1 MFKKKITALIISAA
15 VALTGVTAFGL
26 THLASGTATSA
37 KAAETDEDDDEVR
50 GIWLSIYDY
59 SKKNIGLCTDDEAT
73 FRANAKKFLTNL
85 SNYHLNTVYMQVRSN
100 DDAAWKSKLFPAM
113 TWISPAAKALGTDNS
128 TQSAYETLSFDP
140 LQIMTEEAHAQ
151 NIKLIAWMNPYR
163 ITSSVYL
170 NPGASSSQTRVV
182 KAVKEVMKYDVD
194 GVIFDDYFY
203 NASSKY
209 PTSSSYGYKNI
220 VKNKITLTI
229 ASAAK
234 LSSAKKCAYVDKLIA
249 RVYNRI
255 KTANPNATFGIAPQ
269 GNLTNDLSA
278 GADVKTWLSKDGY
291 IDYLMPQLYWTD
303 DWGKDGGITV
313 SGGEPLLQIDF
324 LLEFFRKAR
333 EEGISTCIDTAGEPF
348 TRQEPW
354 FSKFKELM
362 KVTDLLLMD
371 IKQIDRRKH
380 IALTGKPNDNIL
392 DMFRYLSS
400 IGKPIWIRQVLVPGW
415 TDDPK
420 DLEREAAFIHS
431 LTNVQKVEILP
442 YHTMGE
448 YKWKKLG
455 IKYSLDGVC
464 PPDTGTVAR
473 AENIL
478 RSA

>member
-59 SKKNIGLCTDDEAT
+59 SNKNIGLCTDDEAT

-303 DWGKDGGITV
+303 DWGKDGG
-313 SGGEPLLQIDF
+313 
-324 LLEFFRKAR
+324 
-333 EEGISTCIDTAGEPF
+333 TAMF
-348 TRQEPW
+348 TNRLTQ
-354 FSKFKELM
+354 F
-362 KVTDLLLMD
+362 MD
-371 IKQIDRRKH
+371 
-380 IALTGKPNDNIL
+380 PNL
-392 DMFRYLSS
+392 D
-400 IGKPIWIRQVLVPGW
+400 
-415 TDDPK
+415 
-420 DLEREAAFIHS
+420 
-431 LTNVQKVEILP
+431 
-442 YHTMGE
+442 
-448 YKWKKLG
+448 KLG
-455 IKYSLDGVC
+455 KTKYAALALYRCGSDYSTDHGWINSDTNLSDEYSVLKECGCNGYSLFSAASLYSKK
-464 PPDTGTVAR
+464 TTQELAYLNE
-473 AENIL
+473 AIENN
-478 RSA
+478 

>member
-1 MFKKKITALIISAA
+1 MFKKKIAALIISAA

-50 GIWLSIYDY
+50 GIWLSMYDY
-59 SKKNIGLCTDDEAT
+59 SNKNIGLCTDDEAT
-73 FRANAKKFLTNL
+73 FRANAKKFLTDL
-85 SNYHLNTVYMQVRSN
+85 SMYHLNTVYMQVRTN

-128 TQSAYETLSFDP
+128 TQSASETLSFDP

-163 ITSSVYL
+163 ITSSIYL

-303 DWGKDGGITV
+303 DWGKDGG
-313 SGGEPLLQIDF
+313 
-324 LLEFFRKAR
+324 
-333 EEGISTCIDTAGEPF
+333 TAMF
-348 TRQEPW
+348 TKRLTQFMDP
-354 FSKFKELM
+354 
-362 KVTDLLLMD
+362 DLD
-371 IKQIDRRKH
+371 
-380 IALTGKPNDNIL
+380 
-392 DMFRYLSS
+392 
-400 IGKPIWIRQVLVPGW
+400 
-415 TDDPK
+415 
-420 DLEREAAFIHS
+420 
-431 LTNVQKVEILP
+431 
-442 YHTMGE
+442 
-448 YKWKKLG
+448 KLG
-455 IKYSLDGVC
+455 KTQYAALALYRCDNDYSSDHGWINSNTNLADEYGVLKECGCNGYSLFSAASLYSKKTAQELAYLNEAV
-464 PPDTGTVAR
+464 
-473 AENIL
+473 ENN
-478 RSA
+478 

>member
-1 MFKKKITALIISAA
+1 MFKKKIAALIISAA

-50 GIWLSIYDY
+50 GIWLSMYDY
-59 SKKNIGLCTDDEAT
+59 SNKNIGLCTDDEAT
-73 FRANAKKFLTNL
+73 FRANAKKFLANL

-128 TQSAYETLSFDP
+128 TQSASETLSFDP

-303 DWGKDGGITV
+303 DWGKDGG
-313 SGGEPLLQIDF
+313 
-324 LLEFFRKAR
+324 
-333 EEGISTCIDTAGEPF
+333 TAMF
-348 TRQEPW
+348 TNRLTQ
-354 FSKFKELM
+354 F
-362 KVTDLLLMD
+362 MD
-371 IKQIDRRKH
+371 
-380 IALTGKPNDNIL
+380 PNL
-392 DMFRYLSS
+392 D
-400 IGKPIWIRQVLVPGW
+400 
-415 TDDPK
+415 
-420 DLEREAAFIHS
+420 
-431 LTNVQKVEILP
+431 
-442 YHTMGE
+442 
-448 YKWKKLG
+448 KLG
-455 IKYSLDGVC
+455 KTKYAALALYRCGSEYSTDHGWINSDTNLSDEYSVLKECGCNGYSLFSAASLYSKK
-464 PPDTGTVAR
+464 TTQELAYLNE
-473 AENIL
+473 AIENN
-478 RSA
+478 

>member
-1 MFKKKITALIISAA
+1 MFKKKIAALIISAA

-50 GIWLSIYDY
+50 GIWLSMYDY
-59 SKKNIGLCTDDEAT
+59 SNKNIGLCTDDEAT
-73 FRANAKKFLTNL
+73 FRANAKKFLTDL
-85 SNYHLNTVYMQVRSN
+85 SMYHLNTVYMQVRTN

-128 TQSAYETLSFDP
+128 TQSASETLSFDP

-303 DWGKDGGITV
+303 DWGKDGG
-313 SGGEPLLQIDF
+313 
-324 LLEFFRKAR
+324 
-333 EEGISTCIDTAGEPF
+333 TAMF
-348 TRQEPW
+348 TNRLTQ
-354 FSKFKELM
+354 F
-362 KVTDLLLMD
+362 MD
-371 IKQIDRRKH
+371 
-380 IALTGKPNDNIL
+380 PNL
-392 DMFRYLSS
+392 D
-400 IGKPIWIRQVLVPGW
+400 
-415 TDDPK
+415 
-420 DLEREAAFIHS
+420 
-431 LTNVQKVEILP
+431 
-442 YHTMGE
+442 
-448 YKWKKLG
+448 KLG
-455 IKYSLDGVC
+455 KTKYAALALYRCGSEYSTDHGWINSDTNLSDEYSVLKECGCNGYSLFSAASLYSKKTTQELAHLHAAIEYNSVNKRPSGINPDGYFF
-464 PPDTGTVAR
+464 
-473 AENIL
+473 EKI
-478 RSA
+478 

>member
-1 MFKKKITALIISAA
+1 MFKKKIAALIISAA

-59 SKKNIGLCTDDEAT
+59 SNKNIGLCTDDEAT
-73 FRANAKKFLTNL
+73 FRANAKKFLSNL

-113 TWISPAAKALGTDNS
+113 TRISPAAKALGTDNS
-128 TQSAYETLSFDP
+128 TQSASETLSFDP

-303 DWGKDGGITV
+303 DWGKDGG
-313 SGGEPLLQIDF
+313 
-324 LLEFFRKAR
+324 
-333 EEGISTCIDTAGEPF
+333 TAMF
-348 TRQEPW
+348 TNRLTQ
-354 FSKFKELM
+354 F
-362 KVTDLLLMD
+362 MD
-371 IKQIDRRKH
+371 
-380 IALTGKPNDNIL
+380 PNL
-392 DMFRYLSS
+392 D
-400 IGKPIWIRQVLVPGW
+400 
-415 TDDPK
+415 
-420 DLEREAAFIHS
+420 
-431 LTNVQKVEILP
+431 
-442 YHTMGE
+442 
-448 YKWKKLG
+448 KLG
-455 IKYSLDGVC
+455 KTKYAALALYRCGSEYSTDHGWINSDTNLADEYSVLKECGCNGYSLFSAASLYSKK
-464 PPDTGTVAR
+464 TTQELAYLNE
-473 AENIL
+473 AIENN
-478 RSA
+478 

>member
-1 MFKKKITALIISAA
+1 MFKKKIAALIISAA
-15 VALTGVTAFGL
+15 VALTGVTASGL

-50 GIWLSIYDY
+50 GIWLSMYDY
-59 SKKNIGLCTDDEAT
+59 SNKNIGLCTDDEAT
-73 FRANAKKFLTNL
+73 FRANAKKFLTDL
-85 SNYHLNTVYMQVRSN
+85 SMYHLNTVYMQVRTN

-128 TQSAYETLSFDP
+128 TQSASETLSFDP

-303 DWGKDGGITV
+303 DWGKDGG
-313 SGGEPLLQIDF
+313 
-324 LLEFFRKAR
+324 
-333 EEGISTCIDTAGEPF
+333 TAMF
-348 TRQEPW
+348 TNRLTQ
-354 FSKFKELM
+354 F
-362 KVTDLLLMD
+362 MD
-371 IKQIDRRKH
+371 
-380 IALTGKPNDNIL
+380 PNL
-392 DMFRYLSS
+392 D
-400 IGKPIWIRQVLVPGW
+400 
-415 TDDPK
+415 
-420 DLEREAAFIHS
+420 
-431 LTNVQKVEILP
+431 
-442 YHTMGE
+442 
-448 YKWKKLG
+448 KLG
-455 IKYSLDGVC
+455 KTKYAALALYRCGSEYSTDHGWINSDTNLSDEYSVLKECGCNGYSLFSAASLYSKK
-464 PPDTGTVAR
+464 TTQELAYLNE
-473 AENIL
+473 AIENN
-478 RSA
+478 

>member
-1 MFKKKITALIISAA
+1 MFKKKIAALIISAA

-50 GIWLSIYDY
+50 GIWLSMYDY
-59 SKKNIGLCTDDEAT
+59 SNKNIGLCTDDEAT
-73 FRANAKKFLTNL
+73 FRANAKKFLSNL

-113 TWISPAAKALGTDNS
+113 TWISPAAKALGDDNS
-128 TQSAYETLSFDP
+128 TQSASETLSFDP

-303 DWGKDGGITV
+303 DWGKDGG
-313 SGGEPLLQIDF
+313 
-324 LLEFFRKAR
+324 
-333 EEGISTCIDTAGEPF
+333 TAMF
-348 TRQEPW
+348 TNRLTQ
-354 FSKFKELM
+354 F
-362 KVTDLLLMD
+362 MD
-371 IKQIDRRKH
+371 
-380 IALTGKPNDNIL
+380 PNL
-392 DMFRYLSS
+392 D
-400 IGKPIWIRQVLVPGW
+400 
-415 TDDPK
+415 
-420 DLEREAAFIHS
+420 
-431 LTNVQKVEILP
+431 
-442 YHTMGE
+442 
-448 YKWKKLG
+448 KLG
-455 IKYSLDGVC
+455 KTKYAALALYRCGSEYSTDHGWINSDTNLSDEYSVLKECGCNGYSLFSAASLYSKK
-464 PPDTGTVAR
+464 TTQELAYLNE
-473 AENIL
+473 AIENN
-478 RSA
+478 

>member
-1 MFKKKITALIISAA
+1 MFKKKIAALIISAA

-59 SKKNIGLCTDDEAT
+59 SNKNIGLCTDDEAT

-303 DWGKDGGITV
+303 DWGKDGG
-313 SGGEPLLQIDF
+313 
-324 LLEFFRKAR
+324 
-333 EEGISTCIDTAGEPF
+333 TAMF
-348 TRQEPW
+348 TNRLTQ
-354 FSKFKELM
+354 F
-362 KVTDLLLMD
+362 MD
-371 IKQIDRRKH
+371 
-380 IALTGKPNDNIL
+380 PNL
-392 DMFRYLSS
+392 D
-400 IGKPIWIRQVLVPGW
+400 
-415 TDDPK
+415 
-420 DLEREAAFIHS
+420 
-431 LTNVQKVEILP
+431 
-442 YHTMGE
+442 
-448 YKWKKLG
+448 KLG
-455 IKYSLDGVC
+455 KTKYAALALYRCGSDYSTDHGWINSDTNLSDEYSVLKECGCNGYSLFSAASLYSKK
-464 PPDTGTVAR
+464 TTQELAYLNE
-473 AENIL
+473 AIENN
-478 RSA
+478 

>member
-1 MFKKKITALIISAA
+1 MFKKKIAALIISAA

-50 GIWLSIYDY
+50 GIWLSMYDY
-59 SKKNIGLCTDDEAT
+59 SNKNIGLCTDDEAT
-73 FRANAKKFLTNL
+73 FRANAKKFLTDL
-85 SNYHLNTVYMQVRSN
+85 SMYHLNTVYMQVRTN

-128 TQSAYETLSFDP
+128 TQSASETLSFDP

-303 DWGKDGGITV
+303 DWGKDGG
-313 SGGEPLLQIDF
+313 
-324 LLEFFRKAR
+324 
-333 EEGISTCIDTAGEPF
+333 TAMF
-348 TRQEPW
+348 TNRLTQ
-354 FSKFKELM
+354 F
-362 KVTDLLLMD
+362 MD
-371 IKQIDRRKH
+371 
-380 IALTGKPNDNIL
+380 PNL
-392 DMFRYLSS
+392 D
-400 IGKPIWIRQVLVPGW
+400 
-415 TDDPK
+415 
-420 DLEREAAFIHS
+420 
-431 LTNVQKVEILP
+431 
-442 YHTMGE
+442 
-448 YKWKKLG
+448 KLG
-455 IKYSLDGVC
+455 KTKYAALALYRCGSEYSTDHGWINSDTNLSDEYSVLKECGCNGYSLFSAASLYSKK
-464 PPDTGTVAR
+464 TTQELAYLNE
-473 AENIL
+473 AIENN
-478 RSA
+478 